1 MDREQVLAVNDN
13 LLNRS
18 RFQTQVE
25 TRMAVFRS

>member
-13 LLNRS
+13 LLDRS

-25 TRMAVFRS
+25 TRMAGFRS